1 MNSEVLWHV
10 VDRAGSTNADLA
22 AHAVAD
28 PAAWPHLSALVA
40 REQTAGRGRAG
51 RGWDT
56 GDLAAL
62 TFSVLL
68 RPTID
73 RDRWGW
79 LPLLTGLAVVRAI
92 RTQVS
97 AAAWASAGG
106 EASTSARVSTNG
118 RVGADA
124 HPATAAHGSADRAAD
139 VLLKWP
145 NDVVVRTRE
154 TRDEPGWGRHRKLGG
169 ILAEVLSD
177 GDGVVIG
184 TGLNLDGADL
194 PVPWATTLAAEGLIA
209 AGDSAPYAR
218 ADALVEAIGLELLE
232 VFARLEDGQDVRSM
246 VEPVCATLGQ
256 QVRVD
261 LPGDRH
267 CTGLARAL
275 DAYGGLVLQTGDT
288 ERTIYAGDVR
298 HLRPVAGS

>member
-1 MNSEVLWHV
+1 MNSEVRWHV

-28 PAAWPHLSALVA
+28 PAAWPHLSALLA
-40 REQTAGRGRAG
+40 REQTAGKGRAG

-56 GDLAAL
+56 TNVAAL
-62 TFSVLL
+62 TFSMLL
-68 RPTID
+68 RPTLD

-92 RTQVS
+92 RAQVR
-97 AAAWASAGG
+97 AAAGASAIGDG
-106 EASTSARVSTNG
+106 RTDARASTDGPA
-118 RVGADA
+118 GADA
-124 HPATAAHGSADRAAD
+124 RPAADGHTSTDRAAD

-145 NDVVVRTRE
+145 NDVVVRSRE
-154 TRDEPGWGRHRKLGG
+154 SREEPGWGADRKLGG
-169 ILAEVLSD
+169 ILAEVLTD
-177 GDGVVIG
+177 GAGVVVG
-184 TGLNLDGADL
+184 TGLNLDGGPL

-209 AGDSAPYAR
+209 AGDSTPYAR
-218 ADALVEAIGLELLE
+218 ADGLAGAIEVELLE
-232 VFARLEDGQDVRSM
+232 VFGRLDDGQDPRLL

-261 LPGDRH
+261 LPGDQH

-275 DAYGGLVLQTGDT
+275 DPYGGLVLQTPGA